1 MAPILPNHCSRRC
14 DAMRQSE
21 RKRDTRYSGI
31 ARIPGDFRNGRSN
44 GAETSC
50 PPPPLSLSFP
60 LLSSPPLVASPPFSS
75 VFSSAGTPDFHPE
88 SRESAERPAVF
99 DTYVG
104 NDRNF
109 QPMKFERRGFA
120 VRGWPGAD
128 RRQSLHYDSYSPT
141 DPPPT
146 QPPACYC
153 SPIREYNYFES
164 MK

>member
-1 MAPILPNHCSRRC
+1 MRCVRAKGKEILDIAALLAFPETFGMGGVTVRKLLVRRPLCLCRFRFSLPRPSRL
-14 DAMRQSE
+14 
-21 RKRDTRYSGI
+21 
-31 ARIPGDFRNGRSN
+31 
-44 GAETSC
+44 
-50 PPPPLSLSFP
+50 PPL
-60 LLSSPPLVASPPFSS
+60 SS

>member
-60 LLSSPPLVASPPFSS
+60 LLSSPPLVASPPLFRFFFRRDARLPSGIPRIRGTACGIRYVCRKRS
-75 VFSSAGTPDFHPE
+75 QFPADEIRAQRFRCKRLARRGQKAEPPLRFVFAD
-88 SRESAERPAVF
+88 RPAIY
-99 DTYVG
+99 TTSRLLLLAY
-104 NDRNF
+104 
-109 QPMKFERRGFA
+109 
-120 VRGWPGAD
+120 
-128 RRQSLHYDSYSPT
+128 
-141 DPPPT
+141 
-146 QPPACYC
+146 
-153 SPIREYNYFES
+153 
-164 MK
+164 